1 MSELAQEVIN
11 LDAWEE
17 KHSLGGGGGK
27 APAPAAK
34 KK

>member
-17 KHSLGGGGGK
+17 KHGLGGGDK